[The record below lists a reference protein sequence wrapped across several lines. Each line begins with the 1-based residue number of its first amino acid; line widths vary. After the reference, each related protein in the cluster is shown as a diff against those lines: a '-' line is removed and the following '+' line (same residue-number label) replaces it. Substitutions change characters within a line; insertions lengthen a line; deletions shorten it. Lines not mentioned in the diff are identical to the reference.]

1 MRKIDITEKLS
12 FEENPELVI
21 KGEEIIVNSDAP
33 TVLRVMGIMG
43 EDNPGVKEIL
53 QAYNLIFPEDARKT
67 IDEMKLSLADLIT
80 VIREAINLIVGDIPE
95 KEQ

>member
-21 KGEEIIVNSDAP
+21 KGKELTVNSDAP

-53 QAYNLIFPEDARKT
+53 QAYSLIFPEDARKT
-67 IDEMKLSLADLIT
+67 IDDMKLSLADLIT

>member
-21 KGEEIIVNSDAP
+21 KGKELTVNSDAP

-67 IDEMKLSLADLIT
+67 IDDMKLSLADLIK

>member
-21 KGEEIIVNSDAP
+21 KGEEITVNSDAP

-67 IDEMKLSLADLIT
+67 IGEMKLSLADLIT

>member
-21 KGEEIIVNSDAP
+21 KGKELTVNSDAP

-67 IDEMKLSLADLIT
+67 IDDMKLSLADLIT